1 MRNFFR
7 SQGSL
12 FVILLLTF
20 LFRSFGAE
28 AFNIP
33 TGSAVPTLLIGD
45 HVVVSKYAYGFSR
58 YSLAFL
64 PPGATSFL
72 HGRFFKS
79 EPKRGDIIVF
89 VNPHDGET
97 LIKRC
102 VGLPGDR
109 IQVVHGILH
118 INGQAATR
126 RRVDNYVDAEPDLP
140 TFTRYHYIET
150 MPNGVT
156 HDILGVP
163 TDIREDSL
171 SQDNSQVYV
180 VPAGHYFGMG
190 DNRDNSTDSRFLSQV
205 GFIPAENLIGRAE
218 FQMIS
223 TRDNTPVWQFW
234 KWPTDIRFGRF
245 FQPVH

>member
-1 MRNFFR
+1 MRNLFR

-12 FVILLLTF
+12 FVVLLLTF

-64 PPGATSFL
+64 PSGATGFL
-72 HGRFFKS
+72 HGRLFKS
-79 EPKRGDIIVF
+79 DPKRGDIIVF

-109 IQVVHGILH
+109 IQMVHGILH
-118 INGQAATR
+118 INGKPVAR
-126 RRVDNYVDAEPDLP
+126 HRVEDYVDAEPGLP

-150 MPNGVT
+150 LPGGVT
-156 HDILGVP
+156 HDILGAP
-163 TDIREDSL
+163 TDMREDSL
-171 SQDNSQVYV
+171 PQDNSQVYD

-218 FQMIS
+218 FQEVS
-223 TRDNTPVWQFW
+223 TRDNIPVWQFW
-234 KWPTDIRFGRF
+234 KWPSDVRFGRF
-245 FQPVH
+245 FQRVH

>member
-1 MRNFFR
+1 MRNLFR

-12 FVILLLTF
+12 FVVLLLTF

-64 PPGATSFL
+64 PSGATDFL
-72 HGRFFKS
+72 HGRLFES

-89 VNPHDGET
+89 VNPHDGDT

-109 IQVVHGILH
+109 IQMVHGILH
-118 INGQAATR
+118 INGKPAVR
-126 RRVDNYVDAEPDLP
+126 RRVEDYVDAEPGLP

-150 MPNGVT
+150 MPDGVT
-156 HDILGVP
+156 HDILGAP
-163 TDIREDSL
+163 TDMREDSL
-171 SQDNSQVYV
+171 PQDNSQVYV

-190 DNRDNSTDSRFLSQV
+190 DNRDNSADSRFLSQV

-218 FQMIS
+218 FQLIS
-223 TRDNTPVWQFW
+223 TRDNSPVWQFW
-234 KWPTDIRFGRF
+234 KWPSDVRFGRL